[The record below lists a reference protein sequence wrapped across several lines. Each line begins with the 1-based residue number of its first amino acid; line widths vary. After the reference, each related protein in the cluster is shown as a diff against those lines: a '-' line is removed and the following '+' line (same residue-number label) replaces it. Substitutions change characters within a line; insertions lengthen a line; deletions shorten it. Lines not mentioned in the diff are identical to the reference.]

1 METKTLKD
9 FDILLCPMDSFI
21 RGNGNFESSM
31 VINSAID
38 DLEKCSS
45 FQQCFA
51 IPLQHKL
58 FNMETALKWIL
69 FLNIIPQKII
79 EHSLDDEEFMQ
90 TIDEFKEFSSFS
102 CEGAM
107 GLISSIYDLG
117 IQDVILSHL
126 DDDDDDDSS
135 SSSGSSGSSASSGS
149 SDETENLSKSMNA
162 VDV

>member
-1 METKTLKD
+1 MTTKTLKD
-9 FDILLCPMDSFI
+9 FDLLLCPMDSFI

-31 VINSAID
+31 VINAAID

-58 FNMETALKWIL
+58 FNMETALKWVL
-69 FLNIIPQKII
+69 FLNIVPQKII
-79 EHSLDDEEFMQ
+79 EHSTDDEEFMQ

-117 IQDVILSHL
+117 IQDAILSHL
-126 DDDDDDDSS
+126 EDDDDDDDEDDDDEDDNSSHSS
-135 SSSGSSGSSASSGS
+135 S
-149 SDETENLSKSMNA
+149 DTEDLSKSISDIG
-162 VDV
+162 V

>member
-1 METKTLKD
+1 MTTKTLKD
-9 FDILLCPMDSFI
+9 FDLLLCPMDSFI

-31 VINSAID
+31 VINAAID

-58 FNMETALKWIL
+58 FNMETALKWVL
-69 FLNIIPQKII
+69 FLNIVPQKII
-79 EHSLDDEEFMQ
+79 EHSTDDEEFMQ
-90 TIDEFKEFSSFS
+90 TVDEFKEFSSFS

-117 IQDVILSHL
+117 IQDTILSHL
-126 DDDDDDDSS
+126 EDDDDDEDDEDEDDEDDNSSHSS
-135 SSSGSSGSSASSGS
+135 S
-149 SDETENLSKSMNA
+149 DTEDLSKSISDIG
-162 VDV
+162 V